1 MSNKN
6 KKASRKNVDRH
17 KRKKMD
23 LSLPHNKVALGAT
36 LIALGS
42 LLISWK
48 LDSCG
53 ISFWSSIFANIFAGL
68 ITGLV
73 ICLIAGKKQRTIA
86 ELESQQNF
94 LIELSAKIKEFQ
106 SLYHE
111 LLKKP
116 FAQFDGNEELFN
128 FIYDVGSHANWVNDY
143 ILQGSFNE
151 QLAIDPTEYCKEMGY
166 DALAL
171 ADEYEKLH
179 VNLYSVDVDNPTKK
193 QIIQYFDEVEKALR
207 SLGGAVYHKQ
217 QSINLQLERIK
228 YSQF

>member
-1 MSNKN
+1 MSNK
-6 KKASRKNVDRH
+6 KKRNRKNIDRH

-23 LSLPHNKVALGAT
+23 LSLPHNQVALGAT
-36 LIALGS
+36 LIAIGS

-48 LDSCG
+48 LNSLG
-53 ISFWSSIFANIFAGL
+53 IAFWSSIFANIFAGL

-73 ICLIAGKKQRTIA
+73 ICLIAGRKQRTIA

-94 LIELSAKIKEFQ
+94 LIELSLKIKEFQ
-106 SLYHE
+106 SVYHE
-111 LLKKP
+111 LLKKQ

-128 FIYDVGSHANWVNDY
+128 FIYDVGSYANWVNDY

-171 ADEYEKLH
+171 ADEYEQLH

>member
-1 MSNKN
+1 MNIRN
-6 KKASRKNVDRH
+6 RKASRKNIDRH

-36 LIALGS
+36 FIALGS

-48 LDSCG
+48 MDSCG

-73 ICLIAGKKQRTIA
+73 ICLIAGRKQRTIA

-94 LIELSAKIKEFQ
+94 LVELSAKIKEFQ
-106 SLYHE
+106 SMYHE
-111 LLKKP
+111 LLRKQ
-116 FAQFDGNEELFN
+116 FAQFDRDEELFN

-151 QLAIDPTEYCKEMGY
+151 QLAIDPTTYCKEMGY

-171 ADEYEKLH
+171 VDEYEDLH
-179 VNLYSVDVDNPTKK
+179 VKLYSIDVDNPTKK
-193 QIIQYFDEVEKALR
+193 QIIQYFNKVEKALR
-207 SLGGAVYHKQ
+207 ALGGAIYHQQ
-217 QSINLQLERIK
+217 QSISLKLDRIK

>member
-1 MSNKN
+1 MSNK
-6 KKASRKNVDRH
+6 KTCKNIDRH
-17 KRKKMD
+17 KRKKID
-23 LSLPHNKVALGAT
+23 LGLPHNKVALGAT

-48 LDSCG
+48 LDSCDIG
-53 ISFWSSIFANIFAGL
+53 FWSSIFANIFAGL

-73 ICLIAGKKQRTIA
+73 ICLIAGSKQRTIA

-111 LLKKP
+111 LLKKQ
-116 FAQFDGNEELFN
+116 FTQFDGNEELFN

-151 QLAIDPTEYCKEMGY
+151 QLAIDPTRYCKEMGY

-171 ADEYEKLH
+171 ADEYENLH
-179 VNLYSVDVDNPTKK
+179 VNLYSIDVENPTKK
-193 QIIQYFDEVEKALR
+193 QIIQYFDRVEKALR
-207 SLGGAVYHKQ
+207 SLGGAAYHKQ
-217 QSINLQLERIK
+217 QSISLQLERIK